1 MDSAAEA
8 VEVLSAVIHV
18 GPVAVREV
26 HAPVVIGALAV
37 TVLVIFITNWSLVA
51 VDIPLKVALDML

>member
-1 MDSAAEA
+1 M
-8 VEVLSAVIHV
+8 EVLSAVIHV